1 MSAFVG
7 GHGVC
12 GRRVV
17 VLPYDIRQCR
27 LIVSRGGAPLGCAT
41 TWSCYYIVG
50 AVLGVL
56 VWGCRGKLVAR
67 CAWRSAILI
76 ALRIFCAPATGLS
89 LSYWSRRPLYSSRI
103 SVAAGELQLLW
114 HLGCGKSHGTWAD
127 GRCLECHSAVFE
139 GTQFRSSLCGTFN
152 FWHLGPGLLPF
163 GLSCGFLCVLD
174 AESCLCKP
182 SGDTGWNPK
191 R

>member
-7 GHGVC
+7 GHGLC

-17 VLPYDIRQCR
+17 VLPCR
-27 LIVSRGGAPLGCAT
+27 RFEWQINCARFHATSANVGSCAGLGGAT
-41 TWSCYYIVG
+41 TWSCYYIMG

-56 VWGCRGKLVAR
+56 VWGCRGSCCQVRLEKCNPYRLAYIL
-67 CAWRSAILI
+67 CA
-76 ALRIFCAPATGLS
+76 ATCQS
-89 LSYWSRRPLYSSRI
+89 LSYLSRRPLYFSCI

-127 GRCLECHSAVFE
+127 GRCLECH
-139 GTQFRSSLCGTFN
+139 RSSHCGTFN
-152 FWHLGPGLLPF
+152 FRHLGPGLLPF